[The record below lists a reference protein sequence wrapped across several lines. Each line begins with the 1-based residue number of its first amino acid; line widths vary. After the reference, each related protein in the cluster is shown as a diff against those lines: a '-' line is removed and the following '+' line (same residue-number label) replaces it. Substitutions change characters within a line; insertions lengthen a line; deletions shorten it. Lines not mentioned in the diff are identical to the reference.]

1 MTIRIKIL
9 LSLGLLISII
19 ASQFFYIHIVD
30 KQKLNLLTEINFTHK
45 ATVHIGEI
53 AIEGQKLR
61 RYEKEYFIYI
71 ENIEKREKYMR
82 EWTSA
87 HQSLQSKLVA
97 IDIDDSGIWATE
109 DKSNAGQWSKA
120 SNTYYEVMTNLN
132 IQVKNGSINGTLKAN
147 SAIKDGKNAF
157 RLLLN
162 GTEKLLQDKLIRS
175 NILLKQYNELVNKS
189 NIVLLLM
196 FSVGV
201 FFALILIIF
210 VPERINSQILKLEQ
224 AVSNI
229 SKGALN
235 SPVPKVHSPE
245 LASLAKSIERMR
257 ITTRGLLQRLQTK
270 KTREK

>member
-1 MTIRIKIL
+1 
-9 LSLGLLISII
+9 
-19 ASQFFYIHIVD
+19 
-30 KQKLNLLTEINFTHK
+30 
-45 ATVHIGEI
+45 
-53 AIEGQKLR
+53 
-61 RYEKEYFIYI
+61 
-71 ENIEKREKYMR
+71 
-82 EWTSA
+82 
-87 HQSLQSKLVA
+87 
-97 IDIDDSGIWATE
+97 
-109 DKSNAGQWSKA
+109 
-120 SNTYYEVMTNLN
+120 
-132 IQVKNGSINGTLKAN
+132 
-147 SAIKDGKNAF
+147 
-157 RLLLN
+157 
-162 GTEKLLQDKLIRS
+162 
-175 NILLKQYNELVNKS
+175 
-189 NIVLLLM
+189 M